1 MRTLAWLPVVVTLIS
16 SVASGDEVRTV
27 DHARIRLADLV
38 PTVPGSMA
46 DIDLGP
52 APPPGGS
59 RLVGRD
65 EMIVAI
71 RRAGAFANIT
81 RLPVSIRA
89 VGASRRIPSAELTAM
104 AAAEVVK
111 HLRTGVVLKKVED
124 APDVV
129 VAPSAKVESASVSFI
144 PYQKGESRVTAVLE
158 LASDDVTV
166 ASVPVTIVVEVL
178 EAGSHPDIKRGG
190 LVNLVIERPSMRVSA
205 PGTAAADAN
214 VGDSL
219 VFHVAA
225 TGRTVRARVS
235 SRDEAVV
242 LESP

>member
-1 MRTLAWLPVVVTLIS
+1 MRALGWLPLVAILATN
-16 SVASGDEVRTV
+16 VASSEETRTI
-27 DHARIRLADLV
+27 DHARMRLGDLV
-38 PTVPGSMA
+38 PTVPVSMA

-52 APPPGGS
+52 SPPPGGS

-71 RRAGAFANIT
+71 RRAGAFANTT
-81 RLPVSIRA
+81 RLPASIRA
-89 VGASRRIPSAELTAM
+89 VAASRRIPSSELTAL
-104 AAAEVVK
+104 AAAEIAK
-111 HLRTGVVLKKVED
+111 HLRPGVELKKVED

-129 VAPSAKVESASVSFI
+129 VVPGATVQSASVSFI
-144 PYQKGESRVTAVLE
+144 PYQRGESRATATLE

-166 ASVPVTIVVEVL
+166 ASIPLTIVVEVL
-178 EAGSHPDIKRGG
+178 ESGAHPDVKRGS
-190 LVNLVIERPSMRVSA
+190 LINLVIESPSMRVSA

-219 VFHVAA
+219 IFHVAA
-225 TGRTVRARVS
+225 TGRTVRARVA
-235 SRDEAVV
+235 SRDEAIV

>member
-1 MRTLAWLPVVVTLIS
+1 MRALSWLPLVLALATRP
-16 SVASGDEVRTV
+16 AFGEDVRTV
-27 DHARIRLADLV
+27 NQGRIHLGDLV
-38 PTVPGSMA
+38 PTVPASMA

-52 APPPGGS
+52 SPPPGGS

-71 RRAGAFANIT
+71 RHAGAFPNTT
-81 RLPVSIRA
+81 RLPTAVRA
-89 VGASRRIPSAELTAM
+89 VAASRRIASSELRAM
-104 AAAEVVK
+104 AAEEIPK
-111 HLRTGVVLKKVED
+111 HLRSGVELKKVED

-129 VAPSAKVESASVSFI
+129 VVPGATVRGASVSFI
-144 PYQKGESRVTAVLE
+144 PYQKGESRATAVLE

-166 ASVPVTIVVEVL
+166 ASVPLTLVVEVL
-178 EAGSHPDIKRGG
+178 EAGSHPDVKRGA

-214 VGDSL
+214 VGDS
-219 VFHVAA
+219 VIFHVAS